1 MSGIPVTP
9 RDFALR
15 RQFNVMRD
23 TILPAAMQAAI
34 RRQCPL
40 VSIQALEDALD
51 AYRFANV
58 LAPPIPASERRGS
71 LERIAELSE
80 QLWEALGELAM
91 TERSK
96 LQNKIS
102 KGRKSGKVPRAF
114 LSQLAR
120 AASAVAEDIH
130 PSAGR
135 PLDRKAYVIRDIAR
149 ELRRCDYP
157 VDASSKGPL
166 VSIATDLFSLIDDAP
181 QDTRSLVRNA
191 LAKIDLETLSFYHD
205 SPP

>member
-1 MSGIPVTP
+1 
-9 RDFALR
+9 
-15 RQFNVMRD
+15 MRD
-23 TILPAAMQAAI
+23 TILPAPVQAAI

-40 VSIQALEDALD
+40 VSIQAFEDALD
-51 AYRFANV
+51 GYRFANI
-58 LAPPIPASERRGS
+58 LAPPIPASERRAV
-71 LERIAELSE
+71 LERIADLS
-80 QLWEALGELAM
+80 QGLWEALGELAM

-96 LQNKIS
+96 LHGKLS
-102 KGRKSGKVPRAF
+102 KGRKSGKLPRAF
-114 LSQLAR
+114 FSHLSR
-120 AASAVAEDIH
+120 AAREVADDIQ
-130 PSAGR
+130 PAAGR

-166 VSIATDLFSLIDDAP
+166 VSIASDLFSLIEDAP
-181 QDTRSLVRNA
+181 QDVRSLVRNA